1 MLVIKWQPYGTHK
14 CCPQHLK
21 RLVAIPYHV
30 CTGYRVKVQEST
42 YHCHPCGF
50 LHSECRSQGQ
60 ARHCHG
66 RSLGLCLRLG
76 LGATALA
83 EDLCEQPLVLEEG
96 ECVWPGS

>member
-1 MLVIKWQPYGTHK
+1 MGKPYRTHNTQK
-14 CCPQHLK
+14 CCPQHLSHLK
-21 RLVAIPYHV
+21 RLVAIPY
-30 CTGYRVKVQEST
+30 QPST
-42 YHCHPCGF
+42 HHWHCHPCGF
-50 LHSECRSQGQ
+50 LHSECRSQ
-60 ARHCHG
+60 ARHYHG